1 MSFFF
6 RTLWVYISVLS
17 MGIMIVLCRL
27 FLFIGEPL
35 LLGVVFLV
43 LLLNR
48 STWVGINSGFIG
60 LVLFIV
66 YVGGTIVLFTYC
78 LMLSPLQ
85 FFSKQKKYYSV
96 VLVTLRG
103 IAFIGGPIGIYEFF
117 AFLGILLIIGML
129 LFIVMLRVVEL
140 IDFSRGSL
148 RVECG

>member
-1 MSFFF
+1 M
-6 RTLWVYISVLS
+6 
-17 MGIMIVLCRL
+17 
-27 FLFIGEPL
+27 
-35 LLGVVFLV
+35 
-43 LLLNR
+43 
-48 STWVGINSGFIG
+48 G

-85 FFSKQKKYYSV
+85 FFSKQKKYYRV
-96 VLVTLRG
+96 VLVALGG
-103 IAFIGGPIGIYEFF
+103 IAFIVGSIGIYEFF
-117 AFLGILLIIGML
+117 AFMGVLLIIGIL